1 MKRAKSIS
9 SILAI
14 LLAFCILASAC
25 QATPE
30 ETFVAQKTGDLEEKI
45 QATATPG
52 PPTGVGSH
60 YYLERTYES
69 SGKTLIVDA
78 DITGGDESKMA
89 VLTVEEK
96 LFESG
101 DSLKEIVEGI
111 VSWI

>member
-52 PPTGVGSH
+52 PPTGVAAITIWR
-60 YYLERTYES
+60 ERMNPP
-69 SGKTLIVDA
+69 A
-78 DITGGDESKMA
+78 RP
-89 VLTVEEK
+89 
-96 LFESG
+96 
-101 DSLKEIVEGI
+101 
-111 VSWI
+111 